1 MLATD
6 VWGSIVK
13 MSQSLIEEAQLAH
26 PDVRFALMDWEG
38 HANIMELPEMDLI
51 GPTALNIT
59 EHTAQMVEVNFALAV
74 STYASDEGLFRQ
86 REIISRAFERMRAL
100 KQVPLYDA
108 ATASK
113 KGYMIFTD
121 GTTILPMSRAEA
133 RPFQYVQGSC
143 LLEPSSLG
151 SA

>member
-6 VWGSIVK
+6 IWGSITK
-13 MSQSLIEEAQLAH
+13 MTQSVIAEVALLH
-26 PDVRFALMDWEG
+26 PEVEFGFIDWEA

-51 GPTALNIT
+51 GPTAINIT
-59 EHTAQMVEVNFALAV
+59 EHSQQFVEVNFALAV
-74 STYASDEGLFRQ
+74 STYASDENLFRQ
-86 REIISRAFERMRAL
+86 REIVSVIFERMRAQ
-100 KQVPLYDA
+100 KQIPFFDA
-108 ATASK
+108 ASASP

-121 GTTILPMSRAEA
+121 GTAILPMSRADA
-133 RPFQYVQGSC
+133 RPFQFVQGSC